1 MFNHAHHNKIRL
13 VLNAL
18 NPEILKEV
26 GASFGGGTL
35 IALLNNE
42 YRWSKDID
50 FICPVGKG
58 YRRLR
63 EIVSEASFK
72 PSVLFNNTASLEFP
86 RELTANQYGVRF
98 LVIADQTPIKFEI
111 IAEARIVLNSP
122 VYPDWTNIPT
132 LDFEDQCAEKLLANA
147 DRWADSSIESRDL
160 IDLAVLR
167 TQNTIP
173 KTAITK
179 AESAYPVIPELQKA
193 LTKFLNNPEHQNK
206 CFAALEISEKD
217 FIFRGISLLAKD
229 FDVNSTQ

>member
-1 MFNHAHHNKIRL
+1 M
-13 VLNAL
+13 VLNS
-18 NPEILKEV
+18 LKPAIFKET

-63 EIVSEASFK
+63 EIVSEAGFK
-72 PSVLFNNTASLEFP
+72 PGVLFHKTENLSFP
-86 RELTANQYGVRF
+86 RELIANQYGVRF

-111 IAEARIVLNSP
+111 IAEARIAINAP
-122 VYPDWTNIPT
+122 VYRDWTAIPT

-160 IDLAVLR
+160 IDLTVLR

-173 KTAITK
+173 KAAISK

-193 LTKFLNNPEHQNK
+193 LTKFMGNPEYQNK
-206 CFAALEISEKD
+206 CFTALEISQKD
-217 FIFRGISLLAKD
+217 SILLGISLLAAD
-229 FDVNSTQ
+229 FGVNSAY